1 MYLFDTDVI
10 TNILKKHP
18 SQKLLMKLT
27 GIPKREQFISTVTV
41 AEIVY
46 GAMKSNRP
54 VYHMKNLEEILLPSV
69 NICSFDLK
77 AAYVYGRLRS
87 GLEKKGTPLTCADL
101 EIAASALAN
110 GYILVTGNMNHFQ
123 RIEGLRVE
131 SWL

>member
-10 TNILKKHP
+10 TNIFKKHP
-18 SQKLLMKLT
+18 SQNLLMKLT

-54 VYHMKNLEEILLPSV
+54 AYHLKNLEEILLPSV

-77 AAYVYGRLRS
+77 AAYIYGRLRS
-87 GLEKKGTPLTCADL
+87 DLEKKGTPLTCADL
-101 EIAASALAN
+101 EIAATAVAN
-110 GYILVTGNMNHFQ
+110 GYILVTGNVNHFQ

-131 SWL
+131 NWL